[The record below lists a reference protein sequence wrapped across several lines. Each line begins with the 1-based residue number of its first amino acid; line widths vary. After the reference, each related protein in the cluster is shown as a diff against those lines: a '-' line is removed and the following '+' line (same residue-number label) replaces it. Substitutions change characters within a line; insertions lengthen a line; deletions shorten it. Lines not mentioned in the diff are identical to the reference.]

1 MEEDKPVH
9 KRRPRYKG
17 RNPRKFEERYKEH
30 NPEKYAQDVEHII
43 SKGNTPVGT
52 HRPICVQEILE
63 ILDPQPGCVILD
75 ATLGYGGHTEQL
87 LKAVVPGGRVLG
99 VDADPIELPK
109 TQARLL
115 ALGFEEDT
123 FSARPMNFA
132 GIGGLV
138 YETQGGFDGILAD
151 LGVSSMQ
158 LDNPSRGFSH
168 KTDGPL
174 DLRLNPNKGQPAW
187 EFLGPLS
194 TDAVEQIL
202 VDNGDETQAR
212 VVAKAIKASDLK
224 NTTTKQ
230 LATEIIG
237 RLKNVR
243 PSLSESEIK
252 KSLQRSFMA
261 LRIAVN
267 KEFEVLDKFLK
278 ALPKCLKPGAKVAI
292 LTFHSGED
300 RRVKKAFKEGK
311 RLGLYSEVVRNPIRP
326 SAEEC
331 RSNPRSSC
339 AKLRWAQ
346 RSEVPVGY

>member
-1 MEEDKPVH
+1 MSEEKPVH

-17 RNPRKFEERYKEH
+17 RNPRKFEERYKEL
-30 NPEKYAQDVEHII
+30 NPEKYATEVEHII

-52 HRPICVQEILE
+52 HRPICVDEILE
-63 ILDPQPGCVILD
+63 VLSPQTGHVLLD
-75 ATLGYGGHTEQL
+75 ATLGYGGHTEVL
-87 LKAVVPGGRVLG
+87 LGAVTPGGRILG
-99 VDADPIELPK
+99 VDADPLELPK
-109 TQARLL
+109 TEARLR
-115 ALGFEEDT
+115 ALGFDEDA
-123 FSARPMNFA
+123 FSARPMNFSA
-132 GIGGLV
+132 IGGLV

-158 LDNPSRGFSH
+158 LDNPQRGFSH

-174 DLRLNPNKGQPAW
+174 DLRLNPNRGQPAW

-194 TDAVEQIL
+194 TDAVEQMLIE
-202 VDNGDETQAR
+202 NGDETQAR
-212 VVAKAIKASDLK
+212 VVAKAIKASSLK
-224 NTTTKQ
+224 SITTKQ
-230 LATEIIG
+230 LALEITA

-243 PSLSESEIK
+243 PTLSDSDIK

-267 KEFEVLDKFLK
+267 KEFEVLDKFLN

-300 RRVKKAFKEGK
+300 RRVKKAFIEGK
-311 RLGLYSEVVRNPIRP
+311 RLGLYSEIARNPIRP

-331 RSNPRSSC
+331 RSNPRSTC

-346 RSEVPVGY
+346 RSEVPLGF